1 MLLLEPRNEAGVAC
15 GVVKE
20 GTLETQKRTKAAAGE
35 ATGSREGKKRPGFS
49 LPPALLCSAR
59 AREPMN
65 CVIPCGT
72 GQVRTGAGSKL
83 AFDQCKGQAFSSPA
97 AMVTLGDRGLSKSHQ
112 TEFSSSKGLQV
123 SVDLGLPKSGF
134 QLVGVLDGHFHSSRN
149 ATFVT
154 NVAAVVAPGHSV
166 Q

>member
-20 GTLETQKRTKAAAGE
+20 GTWRHRKEPRLLLGE
-35 ATGSREGKKRPGFS
+35 ATGSREGKKRPGSS

-65 CVIPCGT
+65 CDSLWYRA
-72 GQVRTGAGSKL
+72 GQNGAGSKL

-112 TEFSSSKGLQV
+112 TEFSSSKGV
-123 SVDLGLPKSGF
+123 AGF
-134 QLVGVLDGHFHSSRN
+134 C
-149 ATFVT
+149 
-154 NVAAVVAPGHSV
+154 
-166 Q
+166 